1 MSSDQTLKE
10 LENYIGKSILIR
22 VKGGWSIRGVLLG
35 YDAHMNLVLSDAE
48 EIFKNEVKKMS
59 GMSVIR
65 GDNIILVSPSG

>member
-1 MSSDQTLKE
+1 MSSAQTLKE

-48 EIFKNEVKKMS
+48 EILE
-59 GMSVIR
+59 
-65 GDNIILVSPSG
+65 